1 MCYHSGI
8 MASAAQIEAFA
19 WWLAQ
24 DRDGRKAASI
34 ADHFGIPAD
43 TAEKWRSSFGRELAR
58 VAGETVETRLRQ
70 YRAEYEV
77 LQSRTI
83 GVLPK
88 LIDAIESN
96 ARIIAETAENGGPVD
111 PGLIAGTASALKT
124 VYSLAE
130 AASGADVA
138 KRRASQKPGDGKG
151 GDKLGLPDFS
161 SLFHLGGEVDSNP
174 GAPAIE
180 AEAVTILENPNENP
194 LGPSASEEK

>member
-1 MCYHSGI
+1 
-8 MASAAQIEAFA
+8 MASPAQVGAFA

-58 VAGETVETRLRQ
+58 VAGETVETHLRQ

-130 AASGADVA
+130 SASGADVA
-138 KRRASQKPGDGKG
+138 KRRASQKPVSGGKGDGSMA
-151 GDKLGLPDFS
+151 LPDLGAFFLAESVEVETVGDVLS
-161 SLFHLGGEVDSNP
+161 SSEIP
-174 GAPAIE
+174 PI
-180 AEAVTILENPNENP
+180 NESGNES
-194 LGPSASEEK
+194 GSASAAMPKK

>member
-1 MCYHSGI
+1 

-58 VAGETVETRLRQ
+58 VAGETVETHLRQ

-130 AASGADVA
+130 QASGADVA
-138 KRRASQKPGDGKG
+138 KRRASQKPVSGAKGDGSMA
-151 GDKLGLPDFS
+151 LPD
-161 SLFHLGGEVDSNP
+161 LGAFFLADSVELEDDSP
-174 GAPAIE
+174 VIKAA
-180 AEAVTILENPNENP
+180 ENPSINDSGNENP
-194 LGPSASEEK
+194 VDPAAMPEK

>member
-1 MCYHSGI
+1 

-58 VAGETVETRLRQ
+58 VAGETVETHLRQ

-130 AASGADVA
+130 QASGADVA
-138 KRRASQKPGDGKG
+138 KKRASQKPVSGAKGDGK
-151 GDKLGLPDFS
+151 LALPD
-161 SLFHLGGEVDSNP
+161 LGAFFLADSV
-174 GAPAIE
+174 E
-180 AEAVTILENPNENP
+180 LEDESPLIASVENGSINDSGNENP
-194 LGPSASEEK
+194 VDPAAMPEK